1 MKELSITVLKT
12 EHPHCLVGMDAGFEE
27 DALLIAREVLLPV
40 DPRQDGVYELLMEE
54 PLSGR
59 PRETA

>member
-1 MKELSITVLKT
+1 MYCPIWVDT
-12 EHPHCLVGMDAGFEE
+12 GFEE
-27 DALLIAREVLLPV
+27 NALLVAREVLLPV
-40 DPRQDGVYELLMEE
+40 DPRQDGVYELFMEE